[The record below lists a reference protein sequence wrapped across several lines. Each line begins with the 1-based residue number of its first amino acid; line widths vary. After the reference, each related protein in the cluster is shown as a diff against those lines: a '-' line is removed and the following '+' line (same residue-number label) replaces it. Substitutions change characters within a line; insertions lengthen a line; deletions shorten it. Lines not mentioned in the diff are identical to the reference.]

1 MNVSQ
6 IINVQAKAIEKG
18 YSSMVYVKPYIL
30 TLQWANRE
38 DAIAYIKKV
47 KLNNGQSLCFNQ
59 KTVEYAENQNLL
71 KAVTKELNK
80 CNQKLPFSTKC
91 SPVLTAVNGPYQKS
105 ASALSTDFYNKRNIA
120 FFSATIHSASKELA
134 SKQVYQFAKRAYKD
148 NRIDFFCVL
157 IDHLSKSQKKEFKKQ
172 AMRDKK
178 QAFYSVLGAV

>member
-120 FFSATIHSASKELA
+120 FFLQPYTLQVRSLRANRYINLQNGLIRIIELIFF
-134 SKQVYQFAKRAYKD
+134 VY
-148 NRIDFFCVL
+148 
-157 IDHLSKSQKKEFKKQ
+157 S
-172 AMRDKK
+172 
-178 QAFYSVLGAV
+178 